1 MKKVIGIVRNE
12 CGTITKLVLFDLDSE
27 KKYAVEPGKDAE
39 AQFGRYPVYNETLRL
54 IGNRG
59 LIILEKTD
67 SNVKV
72 MTCSG
77 YYVPEGDESQIIAK
91 TTRLNMRIVN
101 AEVLTDADGSQFIC
115 TL

>member
-1 MKKVIGIVRNE
+1 MKKVIGIVRNK
-12 CGTITKLVLFDLDSE
+12 CGTITNLVVFDLDTTE
-27 KKYAVEPGKDAE
+27 KYAMEPGKDAE
-39 AQFGRYPVYNETLRL
+39 AKFGSYPVYDENLEL
-54 IGNRG
+54 IGNKG

-77 YYVPEGDESQIIAK
+77 TYVPTGEEDAIIAK

-101 AEVLTDADGSQFIC
+101 ASVLTDKDGKQFIC

>member
-12 CGTITKLVLFDLDSE
+12 CGTIVKLVVFDLDTNE
-27 KKYAVEPGKDAE
+27 KYAIDPAKDAE
-39 AQFGRYPVYNETLRL
+39 AQFGRYPVYDEDLEL

-77 YYVPEGDESQIIAK
+77 YYVPTGDEDQIIAK

-101 AEVLTDADGSQFIC
+101 ASVLTDQNGKKFIC

>member
-12 CGTITKLVLFDLDSE
+12 CGTIVNLVLFDLE
-27 KKYAVEPGKDAE
+27 TEEKYAVEPGRDAE
-39 AQFGRYPVYNETLRL
+39 AKFGSYPLYDEDLHL
-54 IGNRG
+54 IGNKG
-59 LIILEKTD
+59 LIILEKTA

-72 MTCSG
+72 MTCAG
-77 YYVPEGDESQIIAK
+77 YYVPEGVEDQIIAK

-101 AEVLTDADGSQFIC
+101 ASVLTDQNGHQFIC

>member
-1 MKKVIGIVRNE
+1 MKKVIGIIRNE
-12 CGTITKLVLFDLDSE
+12 CGTITELVVFNLDTE
-27 KKYAVEPGKDAE
+27 EKYAVEPGKDAE
-39 AQFGRYPVYNETLRL
+39 AKFGSYPVYDEDLNL
-54 IGNRG
+54 IGNKG

-77 YYVPEGDESQIIAK
+77 YYVAEGNEDQIIAK

-101 AEVLTDADGSQFIC
+101 ASVLTDRDGHQFIC